1 MGCLCGGYLGGCFDL
16 VGWSRCVIAI
26 VIVIVIAIVIAIGKL
41 TNLSVPKGLDAHSVD
56 RIGESLGSFS
66 QNNPKIFY
74 NRFFGWGTLSQ
85 K

>member
-1 MGCLCGGYLGGCFDL
+1 MVGCLCGGVSGGCFDL

-26 VIVIVIAIVIAIGKL
+26 VIVVVIAIGKL

-66 QNNPKIFY
+66 QNHPKTFY
-74 NRFFGWGTLSQ
+74 NHFFGWGALS
-85 K
+85 KK